1 MISRL
6 PKRLRDE
13 VVSRAGLFL
22 AAFVAVGLPAESRGA
37 ATAGEDVKYQRAFDD
52 AVDKGLAF
60 LARSQA
66 TDGSFGSRTPAITA
80 LAVMAF
86 LARGNTPGLPP
97 YGDVI
102 NRGIDYILSQ
112 QSPRGDLMTGGG
124 QMYSHNI
131 STLMLAEV
139 SGMVDPERQARIDAV
154 LPQALRVILAAQ
166 DVQKAEQFAGG
177 WRYEPTSKDADISH
191 SGWALM
197 ALRAARNNGT
207 PVPKEAIDKAIKF
220 ILRCN
225 VETGGFAYQPG
236 GNPNLARSGIGIL
249 CLELAG
255 RHRDKVTLKAGR
267 YIADNFKEKSTRER
281 FLSLTDHAYYSL
293 YYAAHGM
300 YQLGGNEWETFAPV
314 LYDTVLKMQLP
325 DGSWPGAAGNEK
337 LPQYTTSMA
346 ILALSVSYCQLPI
359 YQR

>member
-6 PKRLRDE
+6 PKRFRDE
-13 VVSRAGLFL
+13 VVSHAGLFL
-22 AAFVAVGLPAESRGA
+22 AAFVAVCLPAESRGA
-37 ATAGEDVKYQRAFDD
+37 ATAGEDVKYRRAFDD

-131 STLMLAEV
+131 ATLMLAEV
-139 SGMVDPERQARIDAV
+139 SGMVDPERQTRIDVV

-177 WRYEPTSKDADISH
+177 WRYEPASKDADISH

-197 ALRAARNNGT
+197 ALRAARNNGA
-207 PVPKEAIDKAIKF
+207 PVPKEAIDKAVKF

-255 RHRDKVTLKAGR
+255 RHRDNVTLKAGR
-267 YIADNFKEKSTRER
+267 YIADHFNKEIGQGHGYQYYA
-281 FLSLTDHAYYSL
+281 LYYS
-293 YYAAHGM
+293 AHGM
-300 YQLGGNEWETFAPV
+300 YQLGGGEWESFAPV
-314 LYDTVLKMQLP
+314 LYDTVLKLQSP
-325 DGSWPGAAGNEK
+325 DGSWTAAGSSEK
-337 LPQYTTSMA
+337 SPQYCTSMA